1 MSSKHENSI
10 KILNGQMED
19 ENMQLNTMIG
29 IENTLKMYVDKYEVG
44 NDFETLNVFIS
55 AEMNE
60 ENKELFL
67 NALDEDLPLGLIFT
81 HEYKNGKLKVIFKE
95 VQ

>member
-1 MSSKHENSI
+1 MNYKTMLQI
-10 KILNGQMED
+10 KEKL
-19 ENMQLNTMIG
+19 
-29 IENTLKMYVDKYEVG
+29 DKYSSGYAIG
-44 NDFETLNVFIS
+44 NNVDTLNVFIS
-55 AEMNE
+55 AHLSE

-67 NALDEDLPLGLIFT
+67 NELDLILPLGLIFT